1 MRGVEKETSL
11 RPLAQALR
19 ALMAKRCV
27 HEEEDGL
34 MGRVC
39 FLSGLKIS
47 LLRS

>member
-27 HEEEDGL
+27 HEEDGQ
-34 MGRVC
+34 
-39 FLSGLKIS
+39 GLFSKWP
-47 LLRS
+47 